1 MTSEKQKPK
10 RSFFVRLSLFFFK
23 FFLLLF
29 ILGVTFAIGAYQ
41 FFSRDLPK
49 MDRIEDYNP
58 PLVSEVFD
66 SEGFKIGE
74 FWSECRFLT
83 PIKEVPDRVI
93 KGFLASEDER
103 FFEHHGLDPMGI
115 LRAFITNLK
124 AGHVVQGGSTIT
136 QQVTKALV
144 LSPERTYDRK
154 IKEAILATK
163 IESKFSKDQILFLY
177 LNQIFLGNR
186 AYGIAAAARNYFH
199 KTLKE
204 LNVAEVA
211 MIAGLSKSPSG
222 FNPLV
227 NPERAKTRQWYV
239 IDRMLELGFISKQEA
254 AEAKNY
260 KLNLYRAGTDKDF
273 NLQYAPYFVEH
284 VRRALT
290 DKYGNDALYKSGWK
304 IYTTTNLDM
313 QRAAQNAVDRGVR
326 EVDHRHGF
334 RGASQHLG
342 NDLEAINQFNE
353 ANHIKLVEAAGLGDQ
368 QTRKRDQLL
377 QLKTPIEAGKYYD
390 AVILSGSR
398 TKGFEVMVGN
408 EKGNIV
414 SEGTNWAGAAD
425 QLKPGDVV
433 QVKLYNKPEVKNKD
447 DQKVKAAKKGEA
459 KKEMVK
465 SETRSSEEV
474 SSALLFS
481 LDQEPDLEGALFSY
495 EPYSGEIK
503 AIVGGVSYLKSE
515 FNRATQAVRQPGS
528 SVKPLIY
535 SAALDKGY
543 TPNTVIQDSPLMFEE
558 SPGKFWTP
566 KNYGGG
572 YSGAT
577 TFRSALVHSKN
588 VVTVRITMDIGTHY
602 ITAYMRKLGLST
614 PVFKYYSMALGAN
627 DVYLSEMARAY
638 GTFATG
644 GILPDLYFVRKIV
657 DPKNKIIEE
666 HKDPGKKYII
676 TWDESKQQNAGAAL
690 STVDSH
696 SAKGEE
702 GQGKASIPES
712 QPETQTAES
721 QAESAPESQSK
732 AKTAKAESKSKTED
746 NKIPWDEMQFR
757 DDLVKSGEEAIS
769 KDQLTLSEY
778 EKKIL
783 YGSYIPKD
791 HVISPITAVTMVSI
805 MQDIVKSG
813 TGTAVLPLG
822 KPAAGKT
829 GTTNGST
836 DAWFIGYTPTLVA
849 GVWVGHDEKIK
860 SIGHGETGGHVSA
873 PIWLYYMQEASKKYP
888 TKDFK
893 VPSWI
898 DLSQYQKPLEA
909 VQGDAES
916 ADFMGTV
923 PGGVNS
929 GAKSSKGS
937 GADFFSNDL

>member
-1 MTSEKQKPK
+1 MSSDTQKQKKPFLI
-10 RSFFVRLSLFFFK
+10 RALFFFLK
-23 FFLLLF
+23 FFTV
-29 ILGVTFAIGAYQ
+29 ILIIGTVTIGGAYVY
-41 FFSRDLPK
+41 FSRDLPK

-58 PLVSEVFD
+58 ALVSEVFD

-103 FFEHHGLDPMGI
+103 FFEHHGLDPVGI
-115 LRAFITNLK
+115 MRAFITNLK

-177 LNQIFLGNR
+177 LNQIFFGNR

-199 KTLKE
+199 KTLNE
-204 LNVAEVA
+204 LNIAEVA

-227 NPERAKTRQWYV
+227 NPERAKTRQDYV
-239 IDRMLELGFISKQEA
+239 IDRMLQLGFITKQEA
-254 AEAKNY
+254 QEAKNY
-260 KLNLYRAGTDKDF
+260 KLVLYRAGTDKDF

-290 DKYGNDALYKSGWK
+290 EKYGTEALYKGGWK

-313 QRAAQNAVDRGVR
+313 QRAAQNAVDKGIR
-326 EVDHRHGF
+326 EVDHRTGF

-342 NDLEAINQFNE
+342 SDLDAIAQFNE
-353 ANHIKLVEAAGLGDQ
+353 ANHIKLIEAAGLGDQ

-377 QLKTPIEAGKYYD
+377 KLKTPIEAGKYYD
-390 AVILSGSR
+390 AVILSGSKA
-398 TKGFEVMVGN
+398 KGFEVIVGN
-408 EKGNIV
+408 EKGTVV
-414 SEGTNWAGAAD
+414 SESSSWAAGAD
-425 QLKPGDVV
+425 QLRAGDVI
-433 QVKLYNKPEVKNKD
+433 QVKLYKKPEVKKAENQSKTAKD
-447 DQKVKAAKKGEA
+447 KNSKEEA
-459 KKEMVK
+459 KKEIK
-465 SETRSSEEV
+465 AEETST
-474 SSALLFS
+474 ALLFA

-495 EPYSGEIK
+495 EAYTGEIK
-503 AIVGGVSYLKSE
+503 AIVGGVSYFKSE

-528 SVKPLIY
+528 TIKPLIY

-543 TPNTVIQDSPLMFEE
+543 TPNTVIQDSPLMYEE

-572 YSGAT
+572 YSGPT

-588 VVTVRITMDIGTHY
+588 VVTVRITMDLGTHY
-602 ITAYMRKLGLST
+602 IAAYMRKLGIST
-614 PVFKYYSMALGAN
+614 PIFKYYSMALGAN
-627 DVYLSEMARAY
+627 DVYLSDMARSY
-638 GTFATG
+638 GAFATG
-644 GILPDLYFVRKIV
+644 GVLPDLYFVRKII
-657 DPKNKIIEE
+657 DPKNQIIEE

-676 TWDESKQQNAGAAL
+676 TWDETKQTSNTAL
-690 STVDSH
+690 STVDPQSQ
-696 SAKGEE
+696 KGEQV
-702 GQGKASIPES
+702 QGKASIPES
-712 QPETQTAES
+712 QSAES
-721 QAESAPESQSK
+721 QSETQAESQNSVQQ
-732 AKTAKAESKSKTED
+732 TAKKSSDK
-746 NKIPWDEMQFR
+746 KIPWDEMQFR
-757 DDLVKSGEEAIS
+757 DDLIKNGEES
-769 KDQLTLSEY
+769 TTKDQLSLSEY

-783 YGSYIPKD
+783 YGSYIPED
-791 HVISPITAVTMVSI
+791 HVISPKTAVTMVSI
-805 MQDIVKSG
+805 MHDIVKSG
-813 TGTAVLPLG
+813 TGTRALALG

-829 GTTNGST
+829 GTTNGAT
-836 DAWFIGYTPTLVA
+836 DAWFIGYTPTLVT

-860 SIGHGETGGHVSA
+860 SIGRSATGGHVAA
-873 PIWLYYMQEASKKYP
+873 PIWVYYMQEATKRYA

-898 DLSQYQKPLEA
+898 DLSQYQKPLEL
-909 VQGDAES
+909 VHGDAES

-923 PGGVNS
+923 PGGVPNS
-929 GAKSSKGS
+929 GSGSSQGS